1 MARYAIG
8 DLQGCCDELKTLLAR
23 LDFSAD
29 RDELWFV
36 GDLVN
41 RGPQSLETLRFVR
54 ALGANATV
62 VLGNHDLHLLAL
74 AYGNRR
80 KQKDGD
86 TLDDILGAPDRDQ
99 LLEWLLGRPLAVY
112 DEPRGDFLVHA
123 GIAPAWTPRQA
134 AKLAREVEA
143 VLREDARTLFD
154 GMYGNKPNKWDANL
168 RGMDRLRFVINVF
181 TRMRYV
187 SLDGTVDL
195 KQKGKPGEQ
204 AEGFVPWFDAPER
217 ASRDVRVVCG
227 HWSTLGFKRRQDL
240 IALDTGCVW
249 GGSLTAVNLDAEA
262 APVQLAC
269 RGHQL
274 PGGGEG

>member
-8 DLQGCCDELKTLLAR
+8 DIQGCCDELKALLAR
-23 LDFSAD
+23 LEFSAD
-29 RDELWFV
+29 RDQLWFV

-74 AYGNRR
+74 AYGSKR
-80 KQKDGD
+80 KVKDGD
-86 TLDDILGAPDRDQ
+86 TLDAVLGASDRDQ
-99 LLEWLLGRPLAVY
+99 LLEWLLRRPLAVY

-123 GIAPAWTPRQA
+123 GLVPEWSPRDA

-143 VLREDARTLFD
+143 VLRDDARTLFD
-154 GMYGNKPNKWDANL
+154 AMYGNKPERWTEKL

-187 SLDGTVDL
+187 GLDGTVDL
-195 KQKGKPGEQ
+195 KQKGAPGEQ
-204 AEGFVPWFDAPER
+204 AEGFVPWFDAPAR

-227 HWSTLGFKRRQDL
+227 HWSTLGLVRRKDL
-240 IALDTGCVW
+240 LALDTGCVW
-249 GGSLTAVNLDAEA
+249 GGALTAVNLDVES

-269 RGHQL
+269 TGHQE
-274 PGGGEG
+274 PGRD